1 MRGPIRATVTIALSW
16 AIPWMIGGT
25 AFSLALLGSHLG
37 FALAL
42 TAVLWGF
49 VGAAQGLV
57 FAIALWAIG
66 RRRPRP
72 LTGLGVAL
80 LGAIAGAVPPLI
92 VIASAASRA
101 EAAPDSTILAPVA
114 VVALFAALGALLGVG
129 TFAAAKHEAL
139 ER

>member
-1 MRGPIRATVTIALSW
+1 
-16 AIPWMIGGT
+16 MIGGT
-25 AFSLALLGSHLG
+25 ALSLALLWSRPALEQPWRDLLI
-37 FALAL
+37 ALAIM
-42 TAVLWGF
+42 AVLWGF

-66 RRRPRP
+66 RRRARP
-72 LTGLGVAL
+72 LTGLSVAL
-80 LGAIAGAVPPLI
+80 LGAIAGAAPPLV

-101 EAAPDSTILAPVA
+101 TVAPDNVLPPIA
-114 VVALFAALGALLGVG
+114 VVALFAALGALLGLG

>member
-1 MRGPIRATVTIALSW
+1 MRGPIRATLTIALTW
-16 AIPWMIGGT
+16 AVPWMIGGT
-25 AFSLALLGSHLG
+25 ALSLALLGSRLG

-57 FAIALWAIG
+57 FAIGLWAIG
-66 RRRPRP
+66 RRRPHA
-72 LTGLGVAL
+72 LTGLTVAL
-80 LGAIAGAVPPLI
+80 LGAIAGAAPPLV
-92 VIASAASRA
+92 VIASAESRA
-101 EAAPDSTILAPVA
+101 GAAPDTIVLPVA
-114 VVALFAALGALLGVG
+114 VIALFAALGALLGVA

>member
-25 AFSLALLGSHLG
+25 AFSLALLRSRLG

-66 RRRPRP
+66 RRRRRP

-80 LGAIAGAVPPLI
+80 LGAIAGAAPPL
-92 VIASAASRA
+92 VLIASAASHSGA
-101 EAAPDSTILAPVA
+101 EPDSTILPPIA
-114 VVALFAALGALLGVG
+114 VTALFAALGALLGVA

>member
-1 MRGPIRATVTIALSW
+1 MRGPFRATLTIALTW

-25 AFSLALLGSHLG
+25 AFSLALLGSRLG
-37 FALAL
+37 FGLAL
-42 TAVLWGF
+42 TAVLWGV

-72 LTGLGVAL
+72 LTGLSVAL
-80 LGAIAGAVPPLI
+80 LGAIAGAAPPVIL
-92 VIASAASRA
+92 IASAESRA
-101 EAAPDSTILAPVA
+101 TVGPDSVLLPIA